1 MHGGSK
7 MIINK
12 EPTNERS
19 DGLIKL
25 FSFIKNKFSFRR
37 TYKIEGEDLPKQTNK
52 SKPKII
58 VAFSIVFFIIFWW
71 FANSLKLLILQTKQ
85 PNFSFFTSKLDADI
99 AFKNGINLLG
109 NSVNF
114 KYLPIILAF
123 AIFLSWGLV
132 KKMNYASK
140 GSSLRSTR

>member
-1 MHGGSK
+1 

-58 VAFSIVFFIIFWW
+58 VAFSIVFFRNCQIFCV
-71 FANSLKLLILQTKQ
+71 NRS
-85 PNFSFFTSKLDADI
+85 FS
-99 AFKNGINLLG
+99 
-109 NSVNF
+109 
-114 KYLPIILAF
+114 
-123 AIFLSWGLV
+123 
-132 KKMNYASK
+132 
-140 GSSLRSTR
+140 